1 MENIQTINHG
11 NGIVEVTHMNGR
23 VNTTDDFLSLA
34 YTVQAESIILAAEA
48 LHPEFFDLKNGI
60 AGEILQKASTYR
72 RRVGIK
78 GDFSK
83 VEKKSL
89 RDFIRESNRGGQIIF
104 KSTTEEIIN
113 SFR

>member
-1 MENIQTINHG
+1 MENIQTLNHG
-11 NGIVEVTHMNGR
+11 NGIIEVTAMNGR

-34 YTVQAESIILAAEA
+34 YSVQADSIILAAEH
-48 LHPEFFDLKNGI
+48 LHKDFFDLQNGI

-78 GDFSK
+78 GDFSQ
-83 VEKKSL
+83 VDKKSL
-89 RDFIRESNRGGQIIF
+89 RDFIRESNRGGQVIF
-104 KSTTEEIIN
+104 KQSVEDIIK